1 MDGRENIIRG
11 EDLSFI
17 LHMEQVLTY
26 YYGLLEVVVV
36 GPDVLAGLG
45 TAEKSG
51 VGIITEVVLEAMLD
65 TIENSACETGIVVAE
80 TDKRVLLFD
89 MGVAD
94 VTLLLDTDVVPAL
107 LVPLP
112 SEVEA
117 SVAGLE
123 LAEVSDMMEEVV
135 EVAPEAN
142 ELVGL
147 EVRAAD
153 TVLVCAGVL
162 AVEVG
167 VVDVLLEALGV
178 VSLEVRAVEVVSE
191 LAAALALDVDVI
203 DWFPDF
209 VDPDVEETDLMVGIS
224 EVFKTDAELVD
235 LGPAFVFVL
244 VEGDVL
250 VFEVLTTGSLL
261 VGVDIKLSLVLET
274 SDARVVVLSED
285 FEVLE
290 ICDFVLVI
298 AEEVEV

>member
-1 MDGRENIIRG
+1 
-11 EDLSFI
+11 
-17 LHMEQVLTY
+17 MEQALMY

-36 GPDVLAGLG
+36 RPDVLAGLG
-45 TAEKSG
+45 TAEKRG
-51 VGIITEVVLEAMLD
+51 VGITTEVVLEAMLD

-94 VTLLLDTDVVPAL
+94 VTLLLDTDVIPAL
-107 LVPLP
+107 SVLLP

-117 SVAGLE
+117 FVAVLE
-123 LAEVSDMMEEVV
+123 LAGVSDI

-153 TVLVCAGVL
+153 VVLVCAGVL

-167 VVDVLLEALGV
+167 VVEVLLEALEV
-178 VSLEVRAVEVVSE
+178 ISLEVRAVEVVSE

-209 VDPDVEETDLMVGIS
+209 VSPLDPDVEETDFMVGIS
-224 EVFKTDAELVD
+224 DGFKTDAELVD

-250 VFEVLTTGSLL
+250 AFDVLTTGSLL
-261 VGVDIKLSLVLET
+261 VGVDIKLPSVLET
-274 SDARVVVLSED
+274 SDARVVELSED
-285 FEVLE
+285 FEMLE
-290 ICDFVLVI
+290 MCDFVLVM